1 MSPNDAWWC
10 AVVVLA
16 GAFTAMCAWVFRRL
30 VVLFAA
36 LEAVE
41 RIEENA
47 PARVTAEHE

>member
-1 MSPNDAWWC
+1 MSPNGEWWVVA
-10 AVVVLA
+10 AVSA
-16 GAFTAMCAWVFRRL
+16 IGFATTFAWVFRRL

-47 PARVTAEHE
+47 PARATREHE